1 MNARVVAVAF
11 GTVILGVV
19 GTMGFYMPY
28 KSPGAL
34 ANRERIKGTAKKTED
49 TAAKHDRVAGSVWAN
64 LDRHKRR

>member
-1 MNARVVAVAF
+1 MNRARVVAVAF

-49 TAAKHDRVAGSVWAN
+49 TAARS
-64 LDRHKRR
+64 